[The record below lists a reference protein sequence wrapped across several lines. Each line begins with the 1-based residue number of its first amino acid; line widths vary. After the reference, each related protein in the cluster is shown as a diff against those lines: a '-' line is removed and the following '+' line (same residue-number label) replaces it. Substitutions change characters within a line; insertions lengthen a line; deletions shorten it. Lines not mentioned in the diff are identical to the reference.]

1 MIAQAASARSLLEK
15 ARARLTLP
23 PRVKTGT
30 RIGFVVALIGFV
42 SAPYWLGG
50 TYYPDIWT
58 DMALWA
64 TIGLGLN
71 VVIGFAGL
79 LDLGYMAFY
88 AIGGYVFANAAL
100 YHGFTLWE
108 TLPLGAVL
116 AVIASV
122 IIGFPTLRVRGDYLA
137 IMTLGFGGIVF
148 YAAQNVTNLTGGYN
162 GLYGWK
168 TQTIF
173 GHPFASPIDFYPV
186 ALALTI
192 AAALV
197 TRALRG
203 SRIGRA
209 WACIKDDELAAGAS
223 GIPIIRYKLYAY
235 MSGAVWAG
243 LAGAIF
249 AVKQTIVSPETFT
262 FDQSFFAVAVVIMGG
277 MGSIPGVILGAVIY
291 VVIAEWLSTYTGTL
305 SGVIFAGALLLIV
318 LLRPQ
323 GLIPYRPRPPRWLLR
338 HYSEEPPPET
348 ADVPELDV

>member
-1 MIAQAASARSLLEK
+1 MIAPGQSARVFLE
-15 ARARLTLP
+15 RAQNRLTVP
-23 PRVKTGT
+23 PRVKTGA
-30 RIGFVVALIGFV
+30 RIGFIVAVLGFA

-88 AIGGYVFANAAL
+88 AIGGYVFANGAL

-108 TLPLGAVL
+108 TLPLGAIL
-116 AVIASV
+116 AVVASV

-137 IMTLGFGGIVF
+137 IMTLGFGGIVY

-162 GLYGWK
+162 GLYGWR
-168 TQTIF
+168 TQSIF
-173 GHPFASPIDFYPV
+173 GHPFASPIDFYP
-186 ALALTI
+186 LALGLTVV
-192 AAALV
+192 AALV

-209 WACIKDDELAAGAS
+209 WACIKDDELAASAS

-262 FDQSFFAVAVVIMGG
+262 FDQSFFAVAIVIMGG
-277 MGSIPGVILGAVIY
+277 MGSIPGVVLGGVIY
-291 VVIAEWLSTYTGTL
+291 VVIDEWLSTYTGTY
-305 SGVIFAGALLLIV
+305 SGVIFAALLLLIV

-338 HYSEEPPPET
+338 HYADDAPTEMPEGPT
-348 ADVPELDV
+348 VGS